1 MLSLLYLDSDPGKS
15 LSDKRFSYVFQTTL
29 CLLTGGK
36 ALKEYLTENAP
47 TSTVS
52 LTMFETISYHLT
64 EPLGEIQSFGVSG
77 ADGRKI
83 VKPGFLSCVSVF
95 TVQTRMQILKS

>member
-1 MLSLLYLDSDPGKS
+1 M
-15 LSDKRFSYVFQTTL
+15 FQATL

-36 ALKEYLTENAP
+36 TLKEYLTQNAP

-52 LTMFETISYHLT
+52 LTICEPISYHLT
-64 EPLGEIQSFGVSG
+64 EPLGEIQIFGVSG

-83 VKPGFLSCVSVF
+83 FKPGFLFSVSVF

>member
-1 MLSLLYLDSDPGKS
+1 
-15 LSDKRFSYVFQTTL
+15 
-29 CLLTGGK
+29 
-36 ALKEYLTENAP
+36 
-47 TSTVS
+47 
-52 LTMFETISYHLT
+52 MFETISDHLT